1 LECILNQ
8 VDPQFEA
15 NQVFLY
21 RLSILLCPDGFSFL
35 VTHSVSKKVLK
46 LSVYRLS
53 DADYEHS
60 VMGGWPVA
68 GSDYLDVLTHAGFC
82 HQPFKRIDIAV
93 ASYKVTVAPAD
104 FFEFGNKF
112 NIMSAAH
119 SVNENEIILTE
130 PVFDLGPV
138 TAALI
143 PGYIR
148 AFCDSQFPGSWLH
161 NAPAVFVK
169 GVLQKYSKLIIRQ
182 VFINIHR
189 GYFEIAIIQ
198 GSLLLYLNSFRYSSA
213 SDVLYYII
221 FVLEQLGFVPSE
233 EKVTLSGE
241 FSESEIVLSQLK
253 MYCGSINYSEKPDG
267 IEFGE
272 AFRNID
278 LHKYFTLINLPGCE

>member
-21 RLSILLCPDGFSFL
+21 RLSILLCQDGFSFL
-35 VTHSVSKKVLK
+35 VSHSITKKVLK
-46 LSVYRLS
+46 MSVYRLS
-53 DADYEHS
+53 DADFEHS
-60 VMGGWPVA
+60 DMGGWP
-68 GSDYLDVLTHAGFC
+68 GNGNDYLEELQKTGFC
-82 HQPFKRIDIAV
+82 QQSFKRVDIAV

-104 FFEFGNKF
+104 FFEFGNKM

-119 SVNENEIILTE
+119 SVNENEFILTE

-148 AFCDSQFPGSWLH
+148 ELCDSQFPGSWLH
-161 NAPAVFVK
+161 NAPAIFAK
-169 GVLQKYSKLIIRQ
+169 GILQKYSKIISRQ

-189 GYFEIAIIQ
+189 GYFEIALIQ
-198 GSLLLYLNSFRYSSA
+198 GSRLLYLNTFRYSSA
-213 SDVLYYII
+213 SDVLYYVI
-221 FVLEQLGFVPSE
+221 FVLEQLGFATSE

-241 FSESEIVLSQLK
+241 ISESEIVLSQLK